1 MKLGKTETAL
11 LQRALATGSVNV
23 TARRERAAAVALADK
38 GLLLRVTKWGS
49 YLGGICYS
57 PTDAARTAPPGGLTP

>member
-11 LQRALATGSVNV
+11 LSRALATGTISVS
-23 TARRERAAAVALADK
+23 ASRERAAARKLADK

-49 YLGGICYS
+49 YLHGICYS
-57 PTDAARTAPPGGLTP
+57 PTDAARAALPGA